1 MRSLFLHLAAFL
13 GVIAGSLFSVP
24 AFGASAE
31 PFSPP
36 PLLLADSSAQPSE
49 EVPKAPDDAIMSG
62 PSQDQGTAIP
72 PSAVVFDP
80 RRSQPGG
87 RLAFFMDRPSEAL
100 GVLFTPAVL
109 DWAARRDA
117 SAAMLFKAFTGA
129 KVRSLTVQSNMGKDD
144 ILVCLELPEA
154 KLEAIAGGQ
163 INRQSLAEALGADL
177 ADFVFSTLGAD
188 GDLPIS
194 ANVQPGVHQLDRD
207 LFMGVQGANLLF
219 ATSPLLVNMGGK
231 KLQSAKSLVDLPEP
245 KPQIWLRSDLAVHIQ
260 PAGQEGFVSK
270 NLQSVLNVQRTE
282 DSWAYASKSN
292 ISDILPAMGS
302 LEPIDFTAIP
312 LFSDSM
318 PLLSVALSGS
328 ILKALDTIYIKGL
341 DKSLMSEAL
350 DGMPLAQGV
359 LEQAA
364 LVLGGIKA
372 DLLGM
377 EAPGVEVVFNLRE
390 DAATA
395 MYDMLK
401 EGIPA
406 QWQEKSAE
414 GWDSVSASDT
424 VTPGGAPI
432 PASMLLARKGG
443 TLVVGLMRFESLST
457 PADGRALA
465 SQEQLASGVYNI
477 DFQGLWQEIRRLVG
491 NGTVLRKMSRV
502 DAAIGAELVDDL
514 LSREFPV
521 TALVLH
527 QGTDAGKVEGHL
539 RETAGETGFLPAL
552 LPILDKV
559 FPAQ

>member
-1 MRSLFLHLAAFL
+1 MRSLFLHLAALL
-13 GVIAGSLFSVP
+13 GVIACSLFPLP
-24 AFGASAE
+24 ASGTQNGT
-31 PFSPP
+31 SPAP
-36 PLLLADSSAQPSE
+36 EEAIVNSS
-49 EVPKAPDDAIMSG
+49 
-62 PSQDQGTAIP
+62 DQGKGDAM
-72 PSAVVFDP
+72 PSSGVVFDP
-80 RRSQPGG
+80 DRTQPS
-87 RLAFFMDRPSEAL
+87 RLAFFMDSPSEAL

-109 DWAARRDA
+109 DWVAKRDA
-117 SAAMLFKAFTGA
+117 NAAMIFRSFTTA
-129 KVRSLTVQSNMGKDD
+129 RVRSLTVQTNMSNNG
-144 ILVCLELPEA
+144 ILVCLELPEGN
-154 KLEAIAGGQ
+154 LEGLAAGKV
-163 INRQSLAEALGADL
+163 NRQSLAEAMGQELADGVVAALGAD
-177 ADFVFSTLGAD
+177 A
-188 GDLPIS
+188 DLPVT
-194 ANVQPGVHQLDRD
+194 ANVQAGVHQLQRD
-207 LFMGVQGANLLF
+207 VFIGVQDAHLLIGA
-219 ATSPLLVNMGGK
+219 TPLLVSMGKK

-245 KPQIWLRSDLAVHIQ
+245 KPAIWMRSDCNVHYR
-260 PAGQEGFVSK
+260 PAGQENFVGK
-270 NLQSVLNVQRTE
+270 NLQSVVTVKRTE
-282 DSWAYASKSN
+282 DGWLYDSRSN
-292 ISDILPAMGS
+292 LSDILPAMGN

-377 EAPGVEVVFNLRE
+377 EAPGVQAAFNLRE
-390 DAATA
+390 DTATA

-401 EGIPA
+401 ESLPA

-414 GWDSVSASDT
+414 GWNSVSTSDT

-457 PADGRALA
+457 PADGSALA
-465 SQEQLASGVYNI
+465 YQDQPASGVYNI
-477 DFQGLWQEIRRLVG
+477 DFQALWQEIRRLMG

-502 DAAIGAELVDDL
+502 DVIGAELVDDL
-514 LSREFPV
+514 LSKEFPV
-521 TALVLH
+521 TALLLH

-539 RETAGETGFLPAL
+539 RETAGETGFLPTL
-552 LPILDKV
+552 LPILDKI
-559 FPAQ
+559 FPAN